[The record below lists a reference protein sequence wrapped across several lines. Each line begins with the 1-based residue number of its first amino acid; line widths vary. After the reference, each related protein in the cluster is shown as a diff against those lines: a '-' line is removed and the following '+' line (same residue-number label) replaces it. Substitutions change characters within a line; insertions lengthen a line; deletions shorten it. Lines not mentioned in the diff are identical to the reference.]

1 MTTLHEAVYSAYPNT
16 AVVRGNDVDS
26 LELFDKDENIIDCD
40 KQVVET
46 KLAEMQMAEVT
57 AWQDKDMAK
66 QSAMAKLS
74 KLGLTEDEVNALIGQ

>member
-1 MTTLHEAVYSAYPNT
+1 MITLHDAIYALNSSIVTIRGDVAYDANEQEVAYDMAQAEA
-16 AVVRGNDVDS
+16 
-26 LELFDKDENIIDCD
+26 
-40 KQVVET
+40 

-74 KLGLTEDEVNALIGQ
+74 ALGLTEDEVKALLG